1 MEVTLFEA
9 KESLGGVVRHV
20 IPPFRISEDAIEKDA
35 EILRKMQV
43 DIRCNTKVESLEEL
57 KKQGY
62 TKIVLAVGAPVQGS
76 LKLESGMPKMHWNF
90 WQNLN
95 RQTVR
100 FHLENM
106 WLLSEAE
113 TQPWILQ
120 ERQNET
126 QAWSMFI

>member
-1 MEVTLFEA
+1 M
-9 KESLGGVVRHV
+9 

-43 DIRCNTKVESLEEL
+43 DIHCNTKLESFGRTE
-57 KKQGY
+57 KAGIYKDRTGS
-62 TKIVLAVGAPVQGS
+62 GSSGFRGS